1 MTEGGVTMADYL
13 FGSANVRTLE
23 GAIIGRERIAH
34 LLEAKSADEAYA
46 ILAEYGVQLY
56 RYEDSGTMA
65 REETLLGILKG
76 AYAHVTE
83 LAPDSEALALW
94 LYPYDCNNL
103 KAAIKCAA
111 RGIEPYSMMFDF
123 GTVPT
128 EEVMQAV
135 SIGVFD
141 AFPKEMRTAA
151 EEAVTTFAQTQNPQV
166 VDLILDRACYKDMLA
181 AAEASKN
188 DYVLR
193 IVTARIDLA
202 NLMILLRVLRMRS
215 GEAGRALLRD
225 ALLVGGR
232 LSLDALTA
240 CYDAGEDSLWET
252 LKGTEYRAF
261 AEQLYV
267 SDGSLAAAEKLA
279 DNAVMKIIREAKFI
293 PMGLEVM
300 VAFLL
305 GHEYEVKNLRI
316 VLSGKEAGVDTK
328 TIRERIRDS
337 YV

>member
-1 MTEGGVTMADYL
+1 MADYL

-23 GAIIGRERIAH
+23 SAIIGRERIAH
-34 LLEAKSADEAYA
+34 LLEAKNADEAYA

-65 REETLLGILKG
+65 REETLLGILRN
-76 AYAHVTE
+76 AYARVTE

-103 KAAIKCAA
+103 KAAIKCAS
-111 RGIEPYSMMFDF
+111 RGIEPDSMMFDF
-123 GTVPT
+123 GLVSTA
-128 EEVMQAV
+128 EVVQAV
-135 SIGVFD
+135 STGDFS
-141 AFPKEMRTAA
+141 AFPKAMRDAA
-151 EEAVTTFAQTQNPQV
+151 EEAVTAFARTRNPQV
-166 VDLILDRACYKDMLA
+166 VDLILDRACYRDMLTA
-181 AAEASKN
+181 AKASEN

-193 IVTARIDLA
+193 IVTAKIDLA

-215 GEAGRALLRD
+215 GEAGRALLED
-225 ALLVGGR
+225 ALLEGGK
-232 LSLDALTA
+232 LSPDTLTA
-240 CYDAGEDSLWET
+240 CYNAGEDSLWGT
-252 LKGTEYRAF
+252 LKGTEYREF
-261 AEQLYV
+261 AEALYV
-267 SDGSLAAAEKLA
+267 SDKSLAAAERIS